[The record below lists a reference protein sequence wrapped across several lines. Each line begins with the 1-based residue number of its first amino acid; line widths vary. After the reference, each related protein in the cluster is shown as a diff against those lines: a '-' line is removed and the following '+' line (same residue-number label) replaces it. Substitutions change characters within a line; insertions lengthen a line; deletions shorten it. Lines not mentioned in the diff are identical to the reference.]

1 MASLALKGW
10 AAEEDQR
17 AHTEFKEGRVPK
29 PRESMIY
36 VLMTA
41 ILVAVLAGCAPPTAA
56 PQPTATPVPSPLSVS
71 LLHTA
76 DTWGYVLP
84 CG

>member
-1 MASLALKGW
+1 M
-10 AAEEDQR
+10 
-17 AHTEFKEGRVPK
+17 
-29 PRESMIY
+29 PRHREPMSC

-41 ILVAVLAGCAPPTAA
+41 ALVAALAGCAPPTVA
-56 PQPTATPVPSPLSVS
+56 PQPTATPVPPPLAVS